1 MADNQSIWTTSDEML
16 MVAQVVPS
24 TQAEGPGIR
33 TAIWLQGCP
42 LRCPGCCNPE
52 MLRFE
57 GGVATPI
64 SDLKETLLAA
74 KKNSNIEGFTL
85 MGGEPFSQPQGSAIL
100 AEFAQ
105 ENELS
110 VMIFSGFTIEELRE
124 KNDSDVDRLLEA
136 TDILVDGPYQRE
148 LPDQSRRWIGSQN
161 QRIHFLTDRYGEL
174 DACWK
179 ESDTLEIRLQD
190 GEVSVNGFPAANAVG
205 FWRRPKKS

>member
-1 MADNQSIWTTSDEML
+1 ML

-85 MGGEPFSQPQGSAIL
+85 MGGEPFSAAQLPAME
-100 AEFAQ
+100 AAFAKA
-105 ENELS
+105 NLS
-110 VMIFSGFTIEELRE
+110 DYEVEG
-124 KNDSDVDRLLEA
+124 N
-136 TDILVDGPYQRE
+136 
-148 LPDQSRRWIGSQN
+148 
-161 QRIHFLTDRYGEL
+161 RIRIPGG
-174 DACWK
+174 
-179 ESDTLEIRLQD
+179 QQ
-190 GEVSVNGFPAANAVG
+190 AAP
-205 FWRRPKKS
+205 RPFR